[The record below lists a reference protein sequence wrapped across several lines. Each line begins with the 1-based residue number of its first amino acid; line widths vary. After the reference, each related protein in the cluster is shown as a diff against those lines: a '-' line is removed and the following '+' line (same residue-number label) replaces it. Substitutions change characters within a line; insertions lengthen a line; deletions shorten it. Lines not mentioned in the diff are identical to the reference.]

1 MDRMK
6 FWPHG
11 TLIILAGA
19 IIAGVAALFFTRYER
34 TASAKE
40 APLAARIERV
50 DGQVGL
56 NRSLDQSQSAQWV
69 EATANTPISVGDR
82 VITRDNSRT
91 DIAFTG
97 RNFATLQANTSL
109 DVLELSNQK
118 NQLALREGSALFDVG
133 SLPSGEL
140 FEVATPCG
148 AVDVKQAGLYQV
160 AIDDQGN
167 AVANTL
173 NGVAEVV
180 RQNGSSEIQKG
191 ESLTLSCQSGQDA
204 VLSRI
209 DRGQAGALVD
219 SYYRYRYPKRYDGR
233 YVNYDTYLADPYY
246 YDPYNRNNSYRYVS
260 EYIPG
265 VEDLDDYGNWQYVS
279 DYGYCWHPYAE
290 TAWAPYQSG
299 YWGMDYPFGLTWV
312 SNEPWG
318 YAPYHYGRWTYASN
332 EWFWVPETVSTYP
345 AYSPAL
351 VAFIPV
357 SQSTVAW
364 VALGPGDPYTPFYYD
379 PNWQA
384 VYLNRTPVIQ
394 ERIVNLNVPGAVNVV
409 QVQDFTRSI
418 DPRVITTI
426 DPQTVARVRPVLDPM
441 SLDPLRRAAFETRQ
455 AQRRFD
461 VPPAIAQRINQ
472 PVVATTAPIAPMN
485 RKDLARA
492 LRVEPVPD
500 KLRNQKLQLRDER
513 SANFQ
518 TQQPTTNA
526 GASIAEQQARE
537 RQMAELSTRAS
548 RGDRTAREQLRGLQ
562 RQQFEAQRAERVNAQ
577 QGQGEQVRAQTQTR
591 AQAMAARQ
599 QQQLQQAGIQRQQQL
614 QREATR
620 QQAIINRQQPRV
632 MQQPNAQGERA
643 GNRIQPAQNIPRA
656 QPEMRRLPQPRATR
670 PPANQ
675 PQQMPQ
681 SVIRQP
687 QQPPRAQPQPQ
698 RLPPQAKPQ
707 SQPRVERPQ
716 VQAQPRP
723 QPAPKAGQ
731 KQGPPA
737 KTPSDTPA
745 KKKPPA

>member
-1 MDRMK
+1 
-6 FWPHG
+6 
-11 TLIILAGA
+11 
-19 IIAGVAALFFTRYER
+19 
-34 TASAKE
+34 
-40 APLAARIERV
+40 
-50 DGQVGL
+50 
-56 NRSLDQSQSAQWV
+56 
-69 EATANTPISVGDR
+69 
-82 VITRDNSRT
+82 
-91 DIAFTG
+91 
-97 RNFATLQANTSL
+97 
-109 DVLELSNQK
+109 
-118 NQLALREGSALFDVG
+118 
-133 SLPSGEL
+133 
-140 FEVATPCG
+140 
-148 AVDVKQAGLYQV
+148 
-160 AIDDQGN
+160 
-167 AVANTL
+167 
-173 NGVAEVV
+173 
-180 RQNGSSEIQKG
+180 
-191 ESLTLSCQSGQDA
+191 
-204 VLSRI
+204 
-209 DRGQAGALVD
+209 
-219 SYYRYRYPKRYDGR
+219 
-233 YVNYDTYLADPYY
+233 
-246 YDPYNRNNSYRYVS
+246 
-260 EYIPG
+260 
-265 VEDLDDYGNWQYVS
+265 
-279 DYGYCWHPYAE
+279 
-290 TAWAPYQSG
+290 
-299 YWGMDYPFGLTWV
+299 MDYPFGLTWV

-318 YAPYHYGRWTYASN
+318 YAPYHYGRWTYTSDQ
-332 EWFWVPETVSTYP
+332 WFWVPETVSTYP

-461 VPPAIAQRINQ
+461 VPPAIAQRINT
-472 PVVATTAPIAPMN
+472 PVVASAVPVAPMN

-513 SANFQ
+513 S
-518 TQQPTTNA
+518 TSVGTRQPTTNA

-537 RQMAELSTRAS
+537 RQMAELSTRAG
-548 RGDRTAREQLRGLQ
+548 RGDRAAREQLRVLQ
-562 RQQFEAQRAERVNAQ
+562 RQQVETQRAERVNAQ
-577 QGQGEQVRAQTQTR
+577 QAQGEQVRSQMQTR
-591 AQAMAARQ
+591 AQAMAAGQ
-599 QQQLQQAGIQRQQQL
+599 QQQLQQAAVRRQQQA

-632 MQQPNAQGERA
+632 MAQPNAQGERA
-643 GNRIQPAQNIPRA
+643 GNRGQRAQQNNPRA
-656 QPEMRRLPQPRATR
+656 QPEMRRLPPPQAQPR
-670 PPANQ
+670 PQ
-675 PQQMPQ
+675 PQPR
-681 SVIRQP
+681 VTRQE
-687 QQPPRAQPQPQ
+687 PPRAQPQPQ

-723 QPAPKAGQ
+723 QPAPKVEQ

-737 KTPSDTPA
+737 KAPSGTPA

>member
-6 FWPHG
+6 LWPHG
-11 TLIILAGA
+11 TLIIIAGA
-19 IIAGVAALFFTRYER
+19 IIAAVAALLFTRYER

-40 APLAARIERV
+40 MPQAARIERV

-56 NRSLDQSQSAQWV
+56 NRSLDQSQNAQWV

-140 FEVATPCG
+140 FEVSTPCG

-191 ESLTLSCQSGQDA
+191 ESLTLSCQNGQDA

-246 YDPYNRNNSYRYVS
+246 YDPYNRDLSYHYVS

-279 DYGYCWHPYAE
+279 NYGYAWHPYAE
-290 TAWAPYQSG
+290 TAWSPYQSG
-299 YWGMDYPFGLTWV
+299 YWAMDYPFGLTWV

-351 VAFIPV
+351 VAFIPA

-409 QVQDFTRSI
+409 QVQEFTRSI

-461 VPPAIAQRINQ
+461 VPPAIAQRINT
-472 PVVATTAPIAPMN
+472 PVVASAAPLAAIN
-485 RKDLARA
+485 RRDLSRS
-492 LRVEPVPD
+492 LRVEPVPE
-500 KLRNQKLQLRDER
+500 KLRDQKLQLRDER
-513 SANFQ
+513 SANF
-518 TQQPTTNA
+518 TTRQPTTNA
-526 GASIAEQQARE
+526 
-537 RQMAELSTRAS
+537 QM
-548 RGDRTAREQLRGLQ
+548 
-562 RQQFEAQRAERVNAQ
+562 
-577 QGQGEQVRAQTQTR
+577 QTR
-591 AQAMAARQ
+591 AQAMAARE
-599 QQQLQQAGIQRQQQL
+599 QQQLQQAGIRRQQQV

-643 GNRIQPAQNIPRA
+643 GNRGQRAQQNNPRA
-656 QPEMRRLPQPRATR
+656 QPEMRRLPPPQAQPR
-670 PPANQ
+670 PQ
-675 PQQMPQ
+675 PQPR
-681 SVIRQP
+681 VTRQE
-687 QQPPRAQPQPQ
+687 PPRAQPQPQ

-723 QPAPKAGQ
+723 QPAPKVEQ

-737 KTPSDTPA
+737 KAPSGPPA